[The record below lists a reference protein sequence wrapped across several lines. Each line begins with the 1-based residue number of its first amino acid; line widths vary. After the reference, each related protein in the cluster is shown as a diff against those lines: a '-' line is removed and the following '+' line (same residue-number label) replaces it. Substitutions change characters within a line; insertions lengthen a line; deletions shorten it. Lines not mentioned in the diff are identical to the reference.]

1 MVATEAN
8 AEVLDGRSV
17 YRIIGT
23 VPGEPEQE
31 LVGLWVGAED
41 MLVHR
46 MQLQGLVQASDY
58 EDLVSEEYEELFQN
72 SILRLSGFNEP
83 YQFTAP
89 VLAAR

>member
-1 MVATEAN
+1 
-8 AEVLDGRSV
+8 
-17 YRIIGT
+17 
-23 VPGEPEQE
+23 
-31 LVGLWVGAED
+31 
-41 MLVHR
+41 